1 MKIFHRC
8 FTAILFL
15 SVFIAIISS
24 CKKDEGPDYQ
34 YFVSSEFK
42 ATYKTD
48 YIDNLLNFASL
59 TYPELNDLKPFVSH
73 SVDIYK
79 MIYQTEVDGETINAS
94 GLICI
99 PSGSG
104 EYPVLCFQNGTNTV
118 NDQAPSENA
127 QNPGYQFVEV
137 IASTGYV
144 VIIPDY
150 PGFGES
156 ADIVHPYLIKDP
168 TVRSIVD
175 MLYAAREFDSGE
187 LPDLELKNEFYIIGY
202 SQGGWATLSLHEA
215 LEQDYSGDFILKGSV
230 CGAGPYNLNLLLE
243 GMTGTTT
250 YPMPVYIGYIINA
263 YSAYDQFT
271 NPVSDILKEPY
282 ASRLGNL
289 YNGILTSEQIND
301 QLTTSIP
308 DLFTDGFL
316 SGFGSDIKYAS
327 VRKSLTDNSIEGWNT
342 AIPLFLIHGGGD
354 NTVNPLSTENI
365 YNAMIQAG
373 TPTQT
378 CKKEI
383 IPGLDHGDAVIPAM
397 IKGVQF
403 ILSLQ

>member
-79 MIYQTEVDGETINAS
+79 VIYQTEVDGETINAS

-144 VIIPDY
+144 VIIPD
-150 PGFGES
+150 
-156 ADIVHPYLIKDP
+156 
-168 TVRSIVD
+168 
-175 MLYAAREFDSGE
+175 
-187 LPDLELKNEFYIIGY
+187 
-202 SQGGWATLSLHEA
+202 
-215 LEQDYSGDFILKGSV
+215 
-230 CGAGPYNLNLLLE
+230 
-243 GMTGTTT
+243 
-250 YPMPVYIGYIINA
+250 
-263 YSAYDQFT
+263 
-271 NPVSDILKEPY
+271 
-282 ASRLGNL
+282 
-289 YNGILTSEQIND
+289 
-301 QLTTSIP
+301 
-308 DLFTDGFL
+308 
-316 SGFGSDIKYAS
+316 
-327 VRKSLTDNSIEGWNT
+327 
-342 AIPLFLIHGGGD
+342 FLI
-354 NTVNPLSTENI
+354 S
-365 YNAMIQAG
+365 
-373 TPTQT
+373 
-378 CKKEI
+378 
-383 IPGLDHGDAVIPAM
+383 AVD
-397 IKGVQF
+397 
-403 ILSLQ
+403 S

>member
-15 SVFIAIISS
+15 SVFIAIVSS
-24 CKKDEGPDYQ
+24 CKKDESPDYQ

-215 LEQDYSGDFILKGSV
+215 LEQDYSGDFNLKGSV

-289 YNGILTSEQIND
+289 YNGILTSGQIND

-308 DLFTDGFL
+308 DLFTDDFL

-327 VRKSLTDNSIEGWNT
+327 VRKSLTDNSITAWNT
-342 AIPLFLIHGGGD
+342 QVPLLFVHGAGD
-354 NTVNPLSTENI
+354 TSVNPITTENI
-365 YNAMIQAG
+365 YSAMIEAG
-373 TPTQT
+373 TSTAI

-383 IPGLDHGDAVIPAM
+383 IPDLDHGDATIPAM
-397 IKGVQF
+397 IQGLLF
-403 ILSLQ
+403 IMNLQ